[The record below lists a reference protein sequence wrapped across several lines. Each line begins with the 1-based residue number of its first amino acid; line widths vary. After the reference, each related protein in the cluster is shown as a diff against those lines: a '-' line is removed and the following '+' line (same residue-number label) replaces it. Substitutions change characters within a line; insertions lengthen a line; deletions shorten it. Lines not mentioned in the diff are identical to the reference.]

1 MPRAVSRQELI
12 RKFRALGYS
21 GSFSGKRHQFMQMG
35 RRKIRIPN
43 PHSGQDIG
51 AGLLVEILRQA
62 GVEKS
67 VWDEL

>member
-1 MPRAVSRQELI
+1 
-12 RKFRALGYS
+12 
-21 GSFSGKRHQFMQMG
+21 MG